1 MALAILTFV
10 ILILLCLVAVLF
22 FGSIVWETFR
32 QNKKM
37 MIIRNHDQDI
47 ILEG

>member
-10 ILILLCLVAVLF
+10 ILILLCLAAVLF
-22 FGSIVWETFR
+22 FGSIASETFR
-32 QNKKM
+32 QKK

-47 ILEG
+47 ILDG